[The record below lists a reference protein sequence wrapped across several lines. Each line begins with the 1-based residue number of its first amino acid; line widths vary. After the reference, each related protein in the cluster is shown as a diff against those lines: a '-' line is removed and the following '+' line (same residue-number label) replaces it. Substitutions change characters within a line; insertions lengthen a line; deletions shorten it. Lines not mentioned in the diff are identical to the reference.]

1 MKKPKCILWQK
12 FSRTAANACVIYE
25 NARKW
30 VREASTQSL
39 AHHHMRHQQWDK
51 LNHSSDARHRMFTT
65 FRWNCWRAT
74 DVAKFCVFFLSF
86 FFCFSRF
93 CLLLFWLS
101 LDCAVIIGRWNYIN
115 IRRFWFFVVVVVF
128 LMCVSRVYA
137 QCQATALNYLNLVHK
152 LLSTFSQRLLSAT
165 NHAKHEHQEP
175 EPQLTS
181 TFCKFVFVKT
191 KKKNHKPNE

>member
-1 MKKPKCILWQK
+1 MELL
-12 FSRTAANACVIYE
+12 ACDGCGQV
-25 NARKW
+25 
-30 VREASTQSL
+30 L
-39 AHHHMRHQQWDK
+39 
-51 LNHSSDARHRMFTT
+51 
-65 FRWNCWRAT
+65 
-74 DVAKFCVFFLSF
+74 CVFSF
-86 FFCFSRF
+86 FFF
-93 CLLLFWLS
+93 LLLSILS
-101 LDCAVIIGRWNYIN
+101 VIVLIVFGL
-115 IRRFWFFVVVVVF
+115 RRNHWKMKLNKYQTILVFVVVL

-137 QCQATALNYLNLVHK
+137 QCQATTLNYLNLVHK

>member
-86 FFCFSRF
+86 FF
-93 CLLLFWLS
+93 LLLSILS
-101 LDCAVIIGRWNYIN
+101 VIVLIVFGL
-115 IRRFWFFVVVVVF
+115 RRNHWKMKLNKYQTILVFVVVL

>member
-74 DVAKFCVFFLSF
+74 DVAKFCVFFL
-86 FFCFSRF
+86 
-93 CLLLFWLS
+93 LLSILS
-101 LDCAVIIGRWNYIN
+101 VIVLIVFGL
-115 IRRFWFFVVVVVF
+115 RRNHWKMKLNKYQTILVFVVVL

>member
-74 DVAKFCVFFLSF
+74 DVAKFCVFFL
-86 FFCFSRF
+86 
-93 CLLLFWLS
+93 LLSILS
-101 LDCAVIIGRWNYIN
+101 VIVLIVFGL
-115 IRRFWFFVVVVVF
+115 RRNHWKMKLNKYQTILVFVVVVVVL

>member
-1 MKKPKCILWQK
+1 
-12 FSRTAANACVIYE
+12 
-25 NARKW
+25 
-30 VREASTQSL
+30 
-39 AHHHMRHQQWDK
+39 
-51 LNHSSDARHRMFTT
+51 MFTT

-86 FFCFSRF
+86 FF
-93 CLLLFWLS
+93 LLLSILS
-101 LDCAVIIGRWNYIN
+101 VIVLIVFGL
-115 IRRFWFFVVVVVF
+115 RRNHWKMKLNKYQTILVFVVVL